1 MSRQS
6 IRDLKRHTMKAD
18 TEPALAKEAALT
30 LLERSIQFGHPRLA
44 VIRLSMAAFLGAEI
58 TADQYQYCQAAAK
71 RSGDPQ
77 LLTVLSQVRPISA
90 KASQGDF

>member
-6 IRDLKRHTMKAD
+6 IRDLKRQAMKAD

-44 VIRLSMAAFLGAEI
+44 VIRLSMAAFLGAEV
-58 TADQYQYCQAAAK
+58 TADQYRYCQVAVE
-71 RSGDPQ
+71 RSKDPE
-77 LLTVLSQVRPISA
+77 LLNLLRKVRLDKA
-90 KASQGDF
+90 KASCDDV